1 MQEES
6 SRCGVADH
14 LTPGSLSSAS
24 HMVLAFLSRNAW
36 ISEENSSSGFLA
48 PWKAARRATARRA
61 GGGAARGATAGRA
74 VAGVEIDFMAG
85 LGRKRE
91 WRFPW
96 RCVNWNVEA
105 SSPSY

>member
-48 PWKAARRATARRA
+48 PWKAARSATAR
-61 GGGAARGATAGRA
+61 RA

-105 SSPSY
+105 SSPSYCHRGSGEDVSE